1 MNTQEARKKYYRN
14 AAETVIKNLEKR
26 HMKGYYAENAEEA
39 KKLALSLM
47 PEGSS
52 VAWGG
57 SMTCTDIGLID
68 AVKTGNYDVI
78 DRMEAGRDRK
88 SEAYKNIYGR
98 ITTCDFFLMGTNAIT
113 LDGELVNVDGTGN
126 RVAFLCFGPENVIV
140 VAGMNKLVKT
150 REEAID
156 RARNVAAPINTVR
169 LERRTPCTV
178 TGKCEDC
185 CSPDC
190 ICDQIVVTR
199 LSKDGRIKVILVGEE
214 LGF

>member
-1 MNTQEARKKYYRN
+1 MNTVEARKLYYKN
-14 AAETVIKNLEKR
+14 AAATVIKNLEKR
-26 HMKGYYAENAEEA
+26 HMEGYYAATAEEA
-39 KKLALSLM
+39 LGVALSLM

-57 SMTCTDIGLID
+57 SMSCLDVGLLD
-68 AVKTGNYDVI
+68 AVKKGNYEVI
-78 DRMEAGRDRK
+78 DRGEAAVSREK
-88 SEAYKNIYGR
+88 YKEIYGK
-98 ITTCDFFLMGTNAIT
+98 ICTCDFFLMGTNAVT

-140 VAGMNKLVKT
+140 IAGMNKLCKT
-150 REEAID
+150 REEAVD
-156 RARNVAAPINTVR
+156 RARNVAAPVNTVR
-169 LERRTPCTV
+169 LGRKTPCTV

-190 ICDQIVVTR
+190 ICDQIVITR
-199 LSKDGRIKVILVGEE
+199 QSKNGRIKVILVGEE

>member
-1 MNTQEARKKYYRN
+1 MNTAGSRKLYYKN
-14 AAETVIKNLEKR
+14 VAATVIKNLERR

-39 KKLALSLM
+39 VKLALSLM

-57 SMTCTDIGLID
+57 SMTCADIGLID
-68 AVKTGNYDVI
+68 AVKAGKYDVI
-78 DRMEAGRDRK
+78 NRGDAGFDHS
-88 SEAYKNIYGR
+88 SENYKRIYGR
-98 ITTCDFFLMGTNAIT
+98 IATCDFFLMGTNAVT

-126 RVAFLCFGPENVIV
+126 RVAYLCFGPENVIV
-140 VAGMNKLVKT
+140 VTGMNKVVKT

-169 LERRTPCTV
+169 LERKTPCTL

-185 CSPDC
+185 VSPDC
-190 ICDQIVVTR
+190 ICDQIVITR
-199 LSKDGRIKVILVGEE
+199 LSKNGRIKVILVGEE

>member
-1 MNTQEARKKYYRN
+1 MDTVEARKSYYEN
-14 AAETVIKNLEKR
+14 AAKTVIANLKKR
-26 HMKGYYAENAEEA
+26 HMEGYYVSTAEEA
-39 KKLALSLM
+39 KLLALSLM

-57 SMTCTDIGLID
+57 SMTCTGIGLID
-68 AVKTGNYDVI
+68 AVKAGNYDVI
-78 DRMEAGRDRK
+78 DRADASRGTREK
-88 SEAYKNIYGR
+88 YQEIYGK
-98 ITTCDFFLMGTNAIT
+98 ICTCDFFLMGTNALT

-140 VAGMNKLVKT
+140 VTGMNKVVKT
-150 REEAID
+150 REEAVD

-169 LERRTPCTV
+169 LERKTPCTV

-190 ICDQIVVTR
+190 ICAQIVITR
-199 LSKDGRIKVILVGEE
+199 QSKNGRIKVILVGEE